1 MEEVKNVKCPIC
13 KYPDGMC
20 QCCFGGSAHPNR
32 SKRREV
38 VLHHLY
44 LLTEDQVK
52 HVIDLEKH
60 WQISYADPE
69 REKILKELI
78 NEHEQ
83 S

>member
-1 MEEVKNVKCPIC
+1 MEEVKNVECPIC
-13 KYPDGMC
+13 KYPIGMC
-20 QCCFGGSAHPNR
+20 QCCFDGSTHPDR

-52 HVIDLEKH
+52 HVIDLEKY

-69 REKILKELI
+69 KEKILEELT